1 MRRFNS
7 DGYTPESRVMTQ
19 DGRQVRILM
28 TDGLGEWPV
37 VAQVISKDQS
47 SDLIQ
52 RYSKD
57 GKIYSDGTPDSLD
70 LYFVEEGDELTE
82 FERAVGV
89 EITNAYLMPEANG
102 TANIHELN
110 EFIRK
115 AAARILSAAK
125 KEILQTSPILPAD
138 SIEVRSFQAGR
149 KQGKD
154 EAQKYLPRWKTHH
167 GWAER
172 ANFGAFLVMKDTI
185 FCFSKELH
193 EGDVYLTEEDLKRL
207 PKEE

>member
-7 DGYTPESRVMTQ
+7 DGYTPESQVMTQ
-19 DGRQVRILM
+19 DGRQARILM
-28 TDGLGEWPV
+28 TNGLGEWPV
-37 VAQVISKDQS
+37 VAQVISEDQS
-47 SDLIQ
+47 YDLIQ
-52 RYSKD
+52 RYSKV
-57 GKIYSDGTPDSLD
+57 GKIYSDGTPDPLD

-82 FERAVGV
+82 FERAV
-89 EITNAYLMPEANG
+89 EAELTSSVHIDG
-102 TANIHELN
+102 IANIHDIN
-110 EFIRK
+110 EYIKK

-167 GWAER
+167 GWGR
-172 ANFGAFLVMKDTI
+172 RLNYGGFLVMNDPI
-185 FCFSKELH
+185 CFRFSKELH